1 MKSNLTPNDSGF
13 SEQQN
18 SLTESNKKQYMK
30 TILFPTDF
38 SETSDKALHV
48 VKYIAQKSNACIHVF
63 HVYNIPVTLYNNMD
77 AIIPPQIIDDVRI
90 SAEKEA
96 AALKKNL
103 EADGFIVE
111 VTVEMGSVTD
121 EIISITHKN
130 SFDLL
135 IMGTTGDGNLVN
147 KIIGSNASA
156 VLMRVNIPVLLVPKD
171 CVFDGFKSIVYL
183 DELKDDDIEV
193 LDALFSLSKEIG
205 VRNLSLLNIN
215 TGFFFEPV
223 DEKLMTRLTTAF
235 GADQLVIDSVTAA
248 DVKQGIDLYL
258 EQTQID
264 LVVMSTK
271 KKTILERLFVKSNT
285 KIMAMQ
291 SKIPLLVYHR
301 NV

>member
-38 SETSDKALHV
+38 SETSEKALNV
-48 VKYIAQKSNACIHVF
+48 VRYIAQKSNACIHVF